1 MKKLNNI
8 LIKFAIK
15 LIDKMNTS
23 KNKHERKIK
32 I

>member
-8 LIKFAIK
+8 LIKFVIK
-15 LIDKMNTS
+15 LIDKMNIL
-23 KNKHERKIK
+23 KNKYERKIK